1 MNQPVASTIDRLV
14 RQDGGRLMSVLVGR
28 LRDFQLAEDSFQD
41 ALESA
46 LVHWGRQGL
55 PSSPAAW
62 LVRTAQRK
70 ALDRLRRAANFRAK
84 SASIAHLM
92 ALDREAD
99 EPEADEPI
107 ADERLKLIFTC
118 CHPALDR
125 QTSVA
130 LTLRSICGL
139 TTDEIARAFVVSP
152 TSMAQRLVRARHKIT
167 KAGIAYAVPPP
178 GDWPARLDAVL
189 AVIYLTF
196 NEGYAASSD
205 QPLRTD
211 LCDEGIRLCGILI
224 TLCPNEPE
232 IEGLMALMRLHDA
245 RRATRLGA
253 LGEIVP
259 LDEQERAGWD
269 RASIFDASNLLETA
283 MRRGRPGLYQLQAA
297 IAALHAE
304 ATSFADTDW
313 RQIAMLYDR
322 LLVMAP
328 NPVYAL
334 NCAVA
339 LSYVDGP
346 ERAVL
351 LLAALE
357 IPLGDYQPF
366 HAGRADVFARCG
378 DHLAAAAAYRRAIE
392 LAGTEAERSF
402 LRERLARLNP
412 AAASGPRPASAP

>member
-1 MNQPVASTIDRLV
+1 MTDRPVAAAIDRLV
-14 RQDGGRLMSVLVGR
+14 RQDGGRLMSALVGR
-28 LRDFQLAEDSFQD
+28 LRDFQLAEDSLQD

-46 LVHWGRQGL
+46 LVHWGRHGL
-55 PSSPAAW
+55 PSLPAAW
-62 LVRTAQRK
+62 LMRTAQRK
-70 ALDRLRRAANFRAK
+70 AIDRLRRAANFRAK
-84 SASIAHLM
+84 SAAVAHLM
-92 ALDREAD
+92 AMDREPD
-99 EPEADEPI
+99 EPEAEEPI
-107 ADERLKLIFTC
+107 ADDRLKLIFTC

-139 TTDEIARAFVVSP
+139 TTEEIARAFVVAP
-152 TSMAQRLVRARHKIT
+152 AAMAQRLVRARHKIT

-178 GDWPARLDAVL
+178 ADWPARLDAVL

-205 QPLRTD
+205 QPLRAD
-211 LCDEGIRLCGILI
+211 LCDEAIRLGGILMA
-224 TLCPNEPE
+224 LCPGQPE
-232 IEGLMALMRLHDA
+232 VEGLMALMRLHDA

-259 LDEQERAGWD
+259 LDAQQRTGWD
-269 RASIFDASNLLETA
+269 RAGIEEATALLDAA
-283 MRRGRPGLYQLQAA
+283 MARRQPGPYQLQAA
-297 IAALHAE
+297 IAALHAG

-322 LLVMAP
+322 LLALSP

-346 ERAVL
+346 ERAL
-351 LLAALE
+351 QPLAALE
-357 IPLGDYQPF
+357 ILLADYQPF
-366 HAGRADVFARCG
+366 HAGRADVLARAG
-378 DHLAAAAAYRRAIE
+378 DRAAAAAAYRRAID
-392 LAGTEAERSF
+392 LSGTEAERRF
-402 LRERLARLNP
+402 LRERLGRLE
-412 AAASGPRPASAP
+412 A